1 MIKNNTPLPNLIC
14 GECIAELKR
23 IDDESIDLIVT
34 DPPYRGISGGK
45 PHTKGQPSGMLSKN
59 DGKYFEHND
68 IKCEDWFPELYRV
81 LKQNSHCYIMTNTI
95 NLETYLR
102 VSRETGFQLHN
113 VLVWQKNNATPNR
126 WYMKNAEYV
135 LFLRKGKAKKINKL
149 GSKTVHKIDNIIGK
163 KNHPT
168 EKPVKLME
176 LYVENSSEINDIVL
190 DPFMGTGAVGVACQN
205 LGRQFIGIEIDNHY
219 YEIAKQRIS

>member
-1 MIKNNTPLPNLIC
+1 
-14 GECIAELKR
+14 
-23 IDDESIDLIVT
+23 
-34 DPPYRGISGGK
+34 
-45 PHTKGQPSGMLSKN
+45 MLSKN

-81 LKQNSHCYIMTNTI
+81 LKQDSHCYIMTNTI

-113 VLVWQKNNATPNR
+113 VLVWRKNNATPNR
-126 WYMKNAEYV
+126 WYMKNAEYI

-149 GSKTVHKIDNIIGK
+149 GSKTVHEINNIIGN

-176 LYVENSSEINDIVL
+176 LYIENSSKVNDIVL
-190 DPFMGTGAVGVACQN
+190 DPFMGTGATGVACKN